1 MKIAVY
7 ARKLDELEVATLRH
21 LIALSKAKDIVLVF
35 HENLQPLVSQDHLD
49 SRYFSSA
56 KDLKIAGVHFLITI
70 GGDGT
75 LLDSILYVRDTG
87 TPVIGIN
94 TGRLGFLS
102 HTVPEELE
110 SMFTELV
117 KGDYY
122 IDQRTLLETKTSGST
137 IGLIPYALNDMSVH
151 KRDTSA
157 MITVHTYLD
166 DQFFNTYWADGLLV
180 STATGSTAYSLSC
193 GGPIL
198 FPNTKGFV
206 ITPVAPHNLNV
217 RPIIVSDESTVTLK
231 IEGRGTN
238 FLFALD
244 SRNQAIDHSQ
254 TIEIKKAP
262 FKLNMIRL
270 AEKNFIRTL
279 QDKLNWGKDNRN
291 LDV

>member
-7 ARKLDELEVATLRH
+7 ARKLDELEIATLGH
-21 LIALSKAKDIVLVF
+21 LIALANTKDITLVF
-35 HENLQPLVSQDHLD
+35 HQNLKSLVADDTSDTH
-49 SRYFSSA
+49 YFSSPQDF
-56 KDLKIAGVHFLITI
+56 KSAGTHFLITI

-75 LLDSILYVRDTG
+75 LLDSILYVRDSG

-102 HTVPEELE
+102 HTIPQELE
-110 SMFTELV
+110 GMFTELV
-117 KGDYY
+117 RGDYY
-122 IDQRTLLETKTSGST
+122 IDQRTLLETKMSGSAPN
-137 IGLIPYALNDMSVH
+137 IIPYALNDMSVH

-217 RPIIVSDESTVTLK
+217 RPIIVSDESTITLK

-244 SRNQAIDHSQ
+244 SRNEVVDHSK
-254 TIEIKKAP
+254 TIEIRKAS

-270 AEKNFIRTL
+270 REKNFIKTL

-291 LDV
+291 LDI

>member
-7 ARKLDELEVATLRH
+7 ARKLDELEISTLRH
-21 LIALSKAKDIVLVF
+21 LISLAEKRSIDLIFHQNLSSLVEKESNTTQYFGSSKDFKKAG
-35 HENLQPLVSQDHLD
+35 P
-49 SRYFSSA
+49 
-56 KDLKIAGVHFLITI
+56 HFLITI

-87 TPVIGIN
+87 TPVMGIN

-102 HTVPEELE
+102 HTAPMELAE
-110 SMFTELV
+110 MFSELV
-117 KGDYY
+117 NGEYF
-122 IDQRTLLETKTSGST
+122 IDQRTLLQTHIMGGTSQ
-137 IGLIPYALNDMSVH
+137 LIPYALNDMSVH

-166 DQFFNTYWADGLLV
+166 DEYFNTYWADGLLV

-217 RPIIVSDESTVTLK
+217 RPIIVSDESKITLK

-244 SRNQAIDHSQ
+244 SRNEVIEYHQK
-254 TIEIKKAP
+254 IEITKASY
-262 FKLNMIRL
+262 KLNMIRL
-270 AEKNFIRTL
+270 RHKNFIQTL